1 MSPTNHAR
9 HFCLGPNQL
18 NQVIY
23 SVSICLH
30 LCSCSCFTWLDQ
42 WSTAQ
47 PLFILLLQHAD
58 NKHIEAVKLHN
69 LPLFS
74 SYNTLI
80 NTLKLQNHHLFSSHN
95 KLINTLKLHN
105 GPLCSSHNMLINTL
119 KLHNLPLFLQHA
131 NKHIKAI
138 SHWTNVQP

>member
-1 MSPTNHAR
+1 MGLFPTNHAR

-30 LCSCSCFTWLDQ
+30 LCSCTCFTWLDQ

-74 SYNTLI
+74 SHNT
-80 NTLKLQNHHLFSSHN
+80 
-95 KLINTLKLHN
+95 LINTLKLHN

-119 KLHNLPLFLQHA
+119 KLHNLSLFLQLA